1 MCVNYTPSRK
11 DLFEEKFGAAAP
23 DADWKNEI
31 WQDYPA
37 PIIRHD
43 ARGQRQAVLAS
54 YSMLPKARLPPG
66 VKRFSTMNARAETLA
81 QLRSYS
87 QAWRAGQ
94 LCLVPMQHFFEPSYE
109 SGRAE
114 RWQIGLKDASDF
126 AVAGLY
132 KEWREQDQLSYSFTQ
147 ITINADQ
154 HPLMQRFH
162 KLGEEKRSLVILP
175 AQSYDAWL
183 ACKDPQLA
191 GGFLQLYPAEL
202 MHSQAALKAPGS
214 ALESVAS
221 DQTSFIF

>member
-23 DADWKNEI
+23 DAEWKNEI

-43 ARGQRQAVLAS
+43 ACGQRQAVLAS
-54 YSMLPKARLPPG
+54 YSMLPKARLAPG

-87 QAWRAGQ
+87 QAWRGGQ

-175 AQSYDAWL
+175 DQNYDAWL

-191 GGFLQLYPAEL
+191 SGFLQLYPAEL
-202 MHSQAALKAPGS
+202 MHSQPALKAPGS